1 MAGNEIPGRDERTAF
16 PRPSIS
22 SECKTGEC
30 GDAAVRSR
38 STMGPD
44 RRCASSSHAAAV
56 LVDLIDSGTTEECVQ
71 TLEVGRP
78 VLGAGE
84 DRWVEGQ

>member
-1 MAGNEIPGRDERTAF
+1 MNGRRFLDPPYHRSARRANVVM
-16 PRPSIS
+16 PPCAR
-22 SECKTGEC
+22 
-30 GDAAVRSR
+30 VRR
-38 STMGPD
+38 WAPD